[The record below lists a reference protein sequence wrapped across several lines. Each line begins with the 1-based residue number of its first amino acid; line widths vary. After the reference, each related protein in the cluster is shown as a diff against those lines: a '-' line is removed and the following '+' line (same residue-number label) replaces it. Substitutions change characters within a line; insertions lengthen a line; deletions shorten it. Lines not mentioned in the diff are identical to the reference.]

1 MFLPLLSRV
10 HTDDRSSAVT
20 AGSIA
25 EITHWG
31 GRCVVTVTGDIDLSN
46 AEDLSAVAIPVIQ
59 SSTASEVALD
69 LGAVSFIDSSG
80 LGALLLI
87 RNAAQER
94 GLAVRLTRTSSQVR
108 RLLEITGLKHEFRL
122 DPSEEAT
129 ETTPPRA
136 F

>member
-1 MFLPLLSRV
+1 M
-10 HTDDRSSAVT
+10 T

-31 GRCVVTVTGDIDLSN
+31 DRCVVTVTGDIDLSN